1 MSPQIFP
8 HPTKFDPQRFEGGP
22 PPPFTFMPF
31 GGGHRTC
38 PGQEYART
46 VMMVFLHHLVLNYE
60 WSMVNP
66 NEKIVIDPM
75 PVFQKGLQLKVQKK
89 NSEKGTNNLVT

>member
-1 MSPQIFP
+1 MSPEIFP
-8 HPTKFDPQRFEGGP
+8 HPTKFDPRRFEGGP

-38 PGQEYART
+38 PGQEYAHT

-75 PVFQKGLQLKVQKK
+75 PVFQKGLQLKVTKK
-89 NSEKGTNNLVT
+89 NLVKKEPIT